1 MWPFQHFDAATEVYS
16 RFNCCDMLLFTER
29 ALNYV
34 LFDILNSFFVGQ
46 TFNDVLSYCAKFETI
61 SSRPCETTA
70 SRSEGIYHHNVYQ

>member
-1 MWPFQHFDAATEVYS
+1 
-16 RFNCCDMLLFTER
+16 MLLFTER

-46 TFNDVLSYCAKFETI
+46 TFNDVLSYCAKFDTI

-70 SRSEGIYHHNVYQ
+70 SRSKGIYHHNVYNNLRGKL